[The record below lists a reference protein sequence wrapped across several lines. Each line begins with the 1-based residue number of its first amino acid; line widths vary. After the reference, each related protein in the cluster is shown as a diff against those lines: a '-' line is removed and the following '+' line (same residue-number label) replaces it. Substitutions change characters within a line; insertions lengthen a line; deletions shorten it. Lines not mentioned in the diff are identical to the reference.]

1 MVVRAEQLETEV
13 LACLRVYPE
22 GKRDDSI
29 VGWGNSMQQQF
40 GERPNPADIVVTLL
54 RLRDRGLVRLIKFV
68 PERNVWYHYTADEQ
82 VDDAWFFYTA
92 TFIVAITDEG
102 RGAWDVSN
110 GHFGFKRPA

>member
-1 MVVRAEQLETEV
+1 MAVRAEQLETEV

-40 GERPNPADIVVTLL
+40 GERPNPADIVATLI

-68 PERNVWYHYTADEQ
+68 PERNVWYHYAGDEQ
-82 VDDAWFFYTA
+82 VDEGWFFYTA

-102 RGAWDVSN
+102 RGLWDASN
-110 GHFGFKRPA
+110 GRFGFKQPA